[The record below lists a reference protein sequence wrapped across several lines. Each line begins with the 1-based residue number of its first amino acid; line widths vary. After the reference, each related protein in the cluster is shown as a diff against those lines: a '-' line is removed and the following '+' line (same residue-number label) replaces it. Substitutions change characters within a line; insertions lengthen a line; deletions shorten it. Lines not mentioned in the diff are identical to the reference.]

1 MKHIKKITAILL
13 ALIIG
18 FSVCSVSFTS
28 SAEETAEEPQNIS
41 EYEEMLDDEGY
52 PAITTAEFVDG
63 MKKAINAY
71 RAVTFRGNVPK
82 EYMTFVA
89 DDMLQQVLGY
99 IADETGVDVLLGLNS
114 LPKTN
119 EGVKFAVETFN
130 INTVA
135 LREEIFKIRY
145 KFDEMDMGPLAS
157 IMYYLGMY
165 LSIIEECKVYCVPYD
180 GMDEDGWY
188 VIHLQIRVRDGG
200 VEDIDAGI
208 IINPETGLVRGKN
221 DDGMMGIGYNYSIY
235 ESLVFSPV
243 HVWMREYGFNLF
255 YDIFSY
261 TTPFFFYNTRRIKFD
276 YGDKEWMIQVW
287 KGNYL
292 VSNGAEVG
300 IYNRDKI
307 KFGSHYDCAGDE
319 DMMNMSMKLYH
330 GDDLLFERP
339 EQLHWWLTGF
349 QLSKTLYT
357 AESLTLDF
365 TIEMK
370 DEEMLKAFCDSID
383 KNYHKDMTY
392 TIDGL
397 KVNVI
402 W

>member
-1 MKHIKKITAILL
+1 MKHIKKITAVLL
-13 ALIIG
+13 ALVIG
-18 FSVCSVSFTS
+18 FSVCALNFTS
-28 SAEETAEEPQNIS
+28 SAEETAETPQSIA
-41 EYEEMLDDEGY
+41 EYEEVLEDAQS
-52 PAITTAEFVDG
+52 AITTADFVAG

-71 RAVTFRGNVPK
+71 RAVTFRGNIPK

-89 DDMLQQVLGY
+89 DDMLQQILGY

-119 EGVKFAVETFN
+119 EGIEFAVETFN
-130 INTVA
+130 IDTVA
-135 LREEIFKIRY
+135 LRNEIFKIRY
-145 KFDEMDMGPLAS
+145 KLDDMNMGPLAS
-157 IMYYLGMY
+157 VMYYLGMY

-180 GMDEDGWY
+180 GMNEDNWY
-188 VIHLQIRVRDGG
+188 EIHLQIKVSDGA
-200 VEDIDAGI
+200 VEDIASGI
-208 IINPETGLVRGKN
+208 IINPETGIVRGRN

-235 ESLVFSPV
+235 ESLVFTPV
-243 HVWMREYGFNLF
+243 HVWMRNYGFNLF

-276 YGDKEWMIQVW
+276 YAGREWMIQVW

-307 KFGSHYDCAGDE
+307 RFGTSYDCAGDE

-330 GDDLLFERP
+330 GDDLIFERP

-349 QLSKTLYT
+349 KLSRTLYIPNT
-357 AESLTLDF
+357 MTLDF

-370 DEEMLKAFCDSID
+370 DEEMLKAFCNSID
-383 KNYHKDMTY
+383 KSYKDMTY
-392 TIDGL
+392 TVDGL

>member
-1 MKHIKKITAILL
+1 MKNIKRII
-13 ALIIG
+13 ALILSLVIG
-18 FSVCSVSFTS
+18 ASVCFCGNVS
-28 SAEETAEEPQNIS
+28 AAEEPENFI
-41 EYEEMLDDEGY
+41 EYKQMLDKEGY
-52 PAITTAEFVDG
+52 PAITTAQFVDG
-63 MKKAINAY
+63 MKKAIDAY
-71 RAVTFRGNVPK
+71 RAVTFRGSIPK

-119 EGVKFAVETFN
+119 EGIQFAVETFN
-130 INTVA
+130 IDTVK

-145 KFDEMDMGPLAS
+145 KLDDMDMGPLAS

-188 VIHLQIRVRDGG
+188 IIHLQIRVRDDG

-208 IINPETGLVRGKN
+208 IINPETGLARGKN

-255 YDIFSY
+255 YDVFSY

-276 YGDKEWMIQVW
+276 YEGKEWMIQVW
-287 KGNYL
+287 KGNYI

-300 IYNRDKI
+300 IYNRSPE
-307 KFGSHYDCAGDE
+307 KFGSHYDCAADE
-319 DMMNMSMKLYH
+319 DMLNMSMKLYH

-349 QLSKTLYT
+349 QLSDTLYP
-357 AESLTLDF
+357 AETMTLDF

-370 DEEMLKAFCDSID
+370 DEEMLNAFCKAIE
-383 KNYHKDMTY
+383 KHYRKDMAY
-392 TIDGL
+392 TVDGL
-397 KVNVI
+397 NVNVV

>member
-1 MKHIKKITAILL
+1 MKHIKKITALLL
-13 ALIIG
+13 ALVIG
-18 FSVCSVSFTS
+18 FSVCSISFTS
-28 SAEETAEEPQNIS
+28 ASEETKEPQNLV
-41 EYEEMLDDEGY
+41 EYKEMLDEEGY
-52 PAITTAEFVDG
+52 PAITTAQFVDG
-63 MKKAINAY
+63 MKTAINGF
-71 RAVTFRGNVPK
+71 RALTGRGHIPK

-89 DDMLQQVLGY
+89 DDILQQVLGH

-130 INTVA
+130 IDTVA

-145 KFDEMDMGPLAS
+145 KLDDMDMGPLAS

-165 LSIIEECKVYCVPYD
+165 LSIIEECRVYCVPYD
-180 GMDEDGWY
+180 GIGEDGWY
-188 VIHLQIRVRDGG
+188 VIHLQIEVSDGG
-200 VEDIDAGI
+200 IEDIDAGI

-235 ESLVFSPV
+235 ESLVFAPV
-243 HVWMREYGFNLF
+243 HVWMRDFGFNLF
-255 YDIFSY
+255 YDFFSY

-276 YGDKEWMIQVW
+276 YEGKEWMIQVW

-307 KFGSHYDCAGDE
+307 KFGSHYDCVGDE
-319 DMMNMSMKLYH
+319 DMMNMSMKLSH
-330 GDDLLFERP
+330 GDKLLFERP

-349 QLSKTLYT
+349 QLSKTLYP
-357 AESLTLDF
+357 AETLTLDF

-370 DEEMLKAFCDSID
+370 DEAMLKAFCESID

-392 TIDGL
+392 TVDGL
-397 KVNVI
+397 KVNVV